1 MASIPTLPF
10 GKTGHDST
18 RIIFGAAALWGMS
31 TREETQP
38 TLDVLLR
45 YGVNHIDVAASYGR
59 AERRVGEWM
68 PEHRSRFFL
77 ATKTNER
84 SYDGAWGQIRKS
96 IERLRTDHV
105 DLLQL
110 HNLVDPD
117 EWDVAMAPGG
127 ALQAA
132 IEAREQGL
140 TRFIGVTGHGVTV
153 AAMHLRSLERF
164 PFDSVL
170 LPLNC
175 TMMQNAQYRAD
186 FEDLARVCAERGV
199 AMQTIK
205 SLTLGPWGDKDRTHT
220 TWYEPLTEQADID
233 LAVSYVLARPN
244 VFLNT
249 TGDVTLLPRILDAA
263 SRFDGAAP
271 SENEVAA
278 LIDRRSMAPL
288 FT

>member
-31 TREETQP
+31 TREETRP
-38 TLDVLLR
+38 TLDVLMR

-68 PEHRSRFFL
+68 PEHRSSFFL

-117 EWDVAMAPGG
+117 EWEAAMAPGG

-186 FEDLARVCAERGV
+186 FEELARVCAARGV

-205 SLTLGPWGDKDRTHT
+205 SLTLGPWGDKDHTHT

-271 SENEVAA
+271 SDDEVATM
-278 LIDRRSMAPL
+278 IDRRSMAPL

>member
-153 AAMHLRSLERF
+153 AAMHLRSLDRF